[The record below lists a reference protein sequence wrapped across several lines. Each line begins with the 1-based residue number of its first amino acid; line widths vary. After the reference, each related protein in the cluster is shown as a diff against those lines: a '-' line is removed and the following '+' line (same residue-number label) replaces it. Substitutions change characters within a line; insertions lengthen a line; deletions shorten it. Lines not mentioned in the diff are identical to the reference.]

1 MDFDWQHMLIEL
13 LVMPT
18 LAFVVGLVMVL
29 MARRL
34 RARIE
39 RRVGPPFW
47 QPLWDILK
55 LYSKRTQVSH
65 GHMHEI
71 SIIVLLGGMIAM
83 EVFLPVPGFDTF
95 AHHGDALTLIYLMM
109 VPTLGMALGVS
120 ACANPNGSIGIA
132 RALTAMLAY
141 DVPFIITVAGA
152 AMLYGTT
159 SLPEIIAI
167 QQQQG
172 LEGWGAVQM
181 PLLALAALISM
192 QAMLGKEPFEIYVA
206 PAEIATGPMTEM
218 SGKFLGSMFI
228 MQCFQLY
235 TVSVLYTTLF
245 LGGGENW
252 ATFLIKIFVVVAI
265 PMTLTNIFP
274 RYKTEA
280 VVAWLWKWPT
290 AIALVGL
297 FVVMMR

>member
-13 LVMPT
+13 LVMPL
-18 LAFVVGLVMVL
+18 LAFAVGLVMVL

-34 RARIE
+34 RAKIE
-39 RRVGPPFW
+39 RRVGPPFM

-55 LYSKRTQVSH
+55 LYSKRTQISH
-65 GHMHEI
+65 GYMHEI
-71 SIIVLLGGMIAM
+71 AIIVLLGGMIAM

-152 AMLYGTT
+152 SILYGTT

-172 LEGWGAVQM
+172 LDGWGAVQM
-181 PLLALAALISM
+181 PLLALASLISM

-235 TVSVLYTTLF
+235 TVSVLYVTLF

-252 ATFLIKIFVVVAI
+252 GTFLLKIFAVVAI
-265 PMTLTNIFP
+265 PMTLTNLFP

-290 AIALVGL
+290 AIALAGL
-297 FVVMMR
+297 FVVMIR